1 MCDVQITNV
10 LNEILKVDSIEEAFS
25 CFLVHRAENE
35 AEKVSNYQKEL
46 TAALTVA
53 PPEQQELALKQY
65 LNIAAMRS
73 NHSQM
78 KLLLELL
85 EHLVES
91 GVLSARIVCESV
103 MNSDKLVYKNEQFWI
118 GCFNLIFRIIGGV
131 EYKGVREIMKG
142 CSEKAKTLPEQL
154 YASVQP
160 QMISLLNVAEYIMN
174 RNACLLPGY
183 LLVNEIQKAYPDN
196 HSYPHWKFAKLF
208 SDYVESFRPCAQMV
222 SIVGHSKMRPV
233 VEHSG
238 CPDHLVNPW
247 KLDPTSLKFSLKGTL
262 PYAPELLEKQTG
274 LLRYVL
280 EQPYSR
286 DMVCGMLGLQKQ
298 HKQYCAAL
306 EEQLVD
312 LVVIA
317 MERSETEY
325 TTVTEPNEDNGNTH
339 WLWLH
344 LSSQLIYFVL
354 FQFASFPNLV
364 MALHAKLSGRD
375 LRKGRDHLMWVLLQ
389 FISGSIQRNPV
400 SIIFRYF
407 IT

>member
-1 MCDVQITNV
+1 M
-10 LNEILKVDSIEEAFS
+10 
-25 CFLVHRAENE
+25 
-35 AEKVSNYQKEL
+35 
-46 TAALTVA
+46 
-53 PPEQQELALKQY
+53 
-65 LNIAAMRS
+65 
-73 NHSQM
+73 
-78 KLLLELL
+78 
-85 EHLVES
+85 
-91 GVLSARIVCESV
+91 
-103 MNSDKLVYKNEQFWI
+103 
-118 GCFNLIFRIIGGV
+118 
-131 EYKGVREIMKG
+131 
-142 CSEKAKTLPEQL
+142 

-160 QMISLLNVAEYIMN
+160 QMQALLNVAEHIMD

-196 HSYPHWKFAKLF
+196 HSYPHWVSCNHLDRTTTNNSVYVLQKFAKLF
-208 SDYVESFRPCAQMV
+208 SNYVESFRPCAQMV
-222 SIVGHSKMRPV
+222 SIVGHSRMRPV

-238 CPDHLVNPW
+238 CPEHLVNPW
-247 KLDPTSLKFSLKGTL
+247 KLDPTTLKFSLKGTL

-306 EEQLVD
+306 EEQLVE

-317 MERSETEY
+317 MERSEAEY
-325 TTVTEPNEDNGNTH
+325 NSCPDVVDENSSTH

-400 SIIFRYF
+400 SIIHFTF
-407 IT
+407 LFFEQM

>member
-1 MCDVQITNV
+1 MCDIQVTNI
-10 LNEILKVDSIEEAFS
+10 LNEILRVDPIEEAFS
-25 CFLVHRAENE
+25 CFLVHRQENE
-35 AEKVSNYQKEL
+35 TEKITNYQQEL
-46 TAALTVA
+46 ASALTVA
-53 PPEQQELALKQY
+53 PPEQQEQALRQY
-65 LNIAAMRS
+65 LYIAATRS
-73 NHSQM
+73 NHSRL
-78 KLLLELL
+78 KLLLGLL
-85 EHLVES
+85 DNLVEC
-91 GVLSARIVCESV
+91 GVLSARIVCEAI
-103 MNSDKLVYKNEQFWI
+103 MNSEKLTYKNEQFWVES
-118 GCFNLIFRIIGGV
+118 FNLIYKIIGGV

-142 CSEKAKTLPEQL
+142 CSEKAKTLPDQL

-160 QMISLLNVAEYIMN
+160 QMQALLNVAEHIMD

-196 HSYPHWKFAKLF
+196 NSYPHWKFAKLF
-208 SDYVESFRPCAQMV
+208 SNYVESFRPCAQMV

-238 CPDHLVNPW
+238 CPEHLVNPW
-247 KLDPTSLKFSLKGTL
+247 KLDPTTLKFSLKGTL

-306 EEQLVD
+306 EEQLVE

-317 MERSETEY
+317 MERSEAEY
-325 TTVTEPNEDNGNTH
+325 NTCPDVVDDNSSTH

-364 MALHAKLSGRD
+364 MALHAKLYGRD

-400 SIIFRYF
+400 SF
-407 IT
+407 